1 METNPISLRRLLL
14 FDCIMRDSEF
24 LQVEG
29 ISAYEQ
35 NDDFLI
41 LAF

>member
-1 METNPISLRRLLL
+1 MQTNPISLRRLLL
-14 FDCIMRDSEF
+14 FDCIMRDSEC
-24 LQVEG
+24 LQVGG